1 MICMSATAVDLSV
14 EILDGTACVGL
25 RDQWETLLQRSY
37 DTRIFLTPTWF
48 QIWLKHFTE
57 TTPYVVVGRDPGG
70 ELAAILPLQVLQH
83 GGRRLL
89 SGLGD
94 HNVSDYMDGIAD
106 KVEAENSLTEL
117 LRAALQYI
125 PFDALELR
133 HVPSGSPLIS
143 AIRNVGADLG
153 LAIQVEDDE
162 ICPVAILCNSW
173 NGYLQMLSKKQ
184 RHEIRRKMR
193 RTFEGATWTWR
204 TSETRSDVERDLEA
218 FFRLHASSGGEKS
231 QFMTDQMHG
240 YFRDLAQ
247 TMHERDVLRL
257 SVLQREG
264 QDIAALMGF
273 SFRGRYMLYN
283 SGYDVAHA
291 AYNPGISAVSLM
303 MQDAIREGAIAFDF
317 LSGNEPYKYQF
328 GASDTH
334 TCRVFTRG

>member
-1 MICMSATAVDLSV
+1 MSATAIDLSV
-14 EILDGTACVGL
+14 EILDGAACVGL

-83 GGRRLL
+83 DGRRVL

-117 LRAALQYI
+117 LRAALPFI
-125 PFDALELR
+125 TFDALELR

-143 AIRNVGADLG
+143 AIRTVGADLG

-162 ICPVAILCNSW
+162 ICPVAILCNTW

-193 RTFEGATWTWR
+193 RTFEGAAWSWR
-204 TSETRSDVERDLEA
+204 TSETRSDVERDLEP
-218 FFRLHASSGGEKS
+218 FFRLHTLSGGEKS
-231 QFMTDQMHG
+231 RFMTDRMHD
-240 YFRDLAQ
+240 YFHDLALA
-247 TMHERDVLRL
+247 MHERNVLRL

-264 QDIAALMGF
+264 HDIAALMGF

-283 SGYDVAHA
+283 SSYDAGHA
-291 AYNPGISAVSLM
+291 MYSPGISAVSLM

-328 GASDTH
+328 GASDTR
-334 TCRVFTRG
+334 TSRVFTTG